1 MPTLLKWFFKLP
13 ASRLSRRIGLWVFI
27 SVIVIETIIFIPSY
41 MNRKRDLLAQI
52 KDSSSTEVALIMK
65 ITPQQVSDET
75 LLHQLEA
82 LNQHHSIIGGTLY
95 RPDGGIAG
103 SFGEKPELLLS
114 QVQSDNVTT
123 RLNHDGSR
131 YDLAH
136 RAIRPAGNYHLI
148 VRNDASHVQ
157 TDLFNFFLRISG
169 LVIIISLFVTV
180 GAWLTLG
187 TLVVTPILKLRKD
200 LVSAGEAISKDLPP
214 PDFFS
219 STIHRRDEL
228 GDVIDAFRRMYRQIT
243 DAVNRRK
250 RAEEALQRSFHQV
263 EAYSRVLD
271 NEFKKGRKIQQNFL
285 PSELPHIP
293 GWESAA
299 YFKPA
304 RQVAGD
310 FYDVFVLPGNGVGI
324 VIADVCDK
332 GVGAALFMALFRSL
346 IRIFSEQAARR
357 EWTRKDSKIASGTDA
372 SSEPAAVENP
382 AHISALSS
390 VALTN
395 NYIAT
400 HHGDLAMFATLFFG
414 VLDPDTGVLNYISG
428 GHDPLPIVRPNG
440 GVKTVLKATGPAVG
454 VEPEMKFDIRQ
465 ACLSPG
471 DMLVGYTDGVT
482 EAVGNNGEFFTFKQ
496 LLKLLDDP
504 MPSAADLTKQIA
516 ASVSAHTANT
526 DQHDDITMLV
536 LRRIPYLDIP
546 RRYACGQ
553 PAKNPAAAA

>member
-1 MPTLLKWFFKLP
+1 MSAIVKWFFKLP

-27 SVIVIETIIFIPSY
+27 SVIVIETIIFVPSY
-41 MNRKRDLLAQI
+41 MNRKKDLLAQI
-52 KDSSSTEVALIMK
+52 KDISSTEVALIMK
-65 ITPQQVSDET
+65 ITPQQVSDKE

-82 LNQHHSIIGGTLY
+82 LNHHHSIIGGTLY
-95 RPDGGIAG
+95 RADGGTAG

-114 QVQSDNVTT
+114 QVHSNKVTT

-136 RAIRPAGNYHLI
+136 RAVRPAGNYYLI
-148 VRNDASHVQ
+148 VRNDASRVQ

-200 LVSAGEAISKDLPP
+200 LVSAGEAISNDQDPP
-214 PDFFS
+214 AFFS
-219 STIHRRDEL
+219 ASFIRRDEL
-228 GDVIDAFRRMYRQIT
+228 GDVIDAFRRMFRQIT

-271 NEFKKGRKIQQNFL
+271 NELKKGRKIQQNFL
-285 PSELPHIP
+285 PSKLPHIP

-310 FYDVFVLPGNGVGI
+310 FYDLFMLPGNNVGI

-346 IRIFSEQAARR
+346 IRIFSEQAARK
-357 EWTRKDSKIASGTDA
+357 EWARTESKKVSGADV
-372 SSEPAAVENP
+372 SSESAAVENTT
-382 AHISALSS
+382 HISALLS

-414 VLDPDTGVLNYISG
+414 VLDPATGVLNYISG
-428 GHDPLPIVRPNG
+428 GHDPLPVVGPKG
-440 GVKTVLKATGPAVG
+440 DVKTILRATGPAVG
-454 VEPEMKFDIRQ
+454 VMPEMKFDIRQ
-465 ACLSPG
+465 ARLSPG
-471 DMLVGYTDGVT
+471 DILVGYTDGVT
-482 EAVGNNGEFFTFKQ
+482 EAVGKNGEFYTFKR
-496 LLKLLDDP
+496 LLKLLDAP
-504 MPSAADLTKQIA
+504 IQSAAELTKQIA
-516 ASVSAHTANT
+516 DGVSTHTGSA
-526 DQHDDITMLV
+526 DQHDDITLLV
-536 LRRIPYLDIP
+536 LRRLP
-546 RRYACGQ
+546 
-553 PAKNPAAAA
+553 